1 MVSSEPRVWAGEGSS
16 VSWKQGMLSAK
27 QGSIDLP
34 GMQEKKPELTSSDHI
49 EQRAALNW
57 MCHGLVA
64 NSRHSTDTIKGTRI
78 IHKRRVEVRRK
89 RKL

>member
-1 MVSSEPRVWAGEGSS
+1 METRDAVCQAG
-16 VSWKQGMLSAK
+16 LNRSAWNAR
-27 QGSIDLP
+27 
-34 GMQEKKPELTSSDHI
+34 KKNPELTSSDHI

-64 NSRHSTDTIKGTRI
+64 TSRHSTDTIKGARI
-78 IHKRRVEVRRK
+78 IHKGRVGVRRK